1 MAALLPTGDLGKLK
15 VTIKFLKDFDRT
27 HGIENAKYDL
37 RQNNMV
43 TLYQDAHHEDGVW
56 MADRQLI

>member
-1 MAALLPTGDLGKLK
+1 

-27 HGIENAKYDL
+27 RGIENAKYDL

-43 TLYQDAHHEDGVW
+43 TLYQDAHHEDGAW
-56 MADRQLI
+56 LAGRQPIERQD